1 MIYNQDIRGTRQQHI
16 AIYGHTKSHLSSAET
31 TGESQWNLGNQ
42 NKALSKWLKYVQ
54 KKVKSY

>member
-42 NKALSKWLKYVQ
+42 NKVLSKYVQ
-54 KKVKSY
+54 KNVTSY